1 MEILAPFLRAF
12 ERHNGML
19 IAPVDKTRPEPV
31 REDAFRDA
39 FVAADA
45 PPLTLVAN
53 R

>member
-12 ERHNGML
+12 ERHNGMV
-19 IAPVDKTRPEPV
+19 IAPAENTRPEPV
-31 REDAFRDA
+31 REDPFQDA
-39 FVAADA
+39 FVVAAA

>member
-19 IAPVDKTRPEPV
+19 ISPVENAHPNAMREEP
-31 REDAFRDA
+31 FRDA
-39 FVAADA
+39 IVAADA
-45 PPLTLVAN
+45 PSLTLVAS